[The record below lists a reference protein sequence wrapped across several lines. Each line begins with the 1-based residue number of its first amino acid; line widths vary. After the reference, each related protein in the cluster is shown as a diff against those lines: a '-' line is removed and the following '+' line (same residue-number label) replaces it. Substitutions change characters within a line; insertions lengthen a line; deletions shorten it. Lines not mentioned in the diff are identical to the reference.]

1 MTQPSDYTIFCD
13 GGARGNPGPAAYGF
27 VVYDKADTLLTKR
40 GEVIGET
47 TNNVAEYRGAIEGL
61 KALKAKIGK
70 SKAKQASVTV
80 SMDSELVV
88 KQMNGIYKV
97 KNENLSPLFLELWNL
112 KPDFADVTFV
122 HVRREKNTEADAMVN
137 EALDGEQGGL
147 AL

>member
-1 MTQPSDYTIFCD
+1 MPNKKDYTIFCD

-27 VVYDKADTLLTKR
+27 VIYDSAGALLTKK
-40 GEVIGET
+40 GETIGET

-61 KALKAKIGK
+61 KTLKAKIGK
-70 SKAKQASVTV
+70 AKAKQADVVV

-97 KNENLSPLFLELWNL
+97 KNEKLSPLFLELWNL
-112 KPDFADVTFV
+112 KPDFANVTFA
-122 HVRREKNTEADAMVN
+122 HVRREENTKADAMVN
-137 EALDGEQGGL
+137 EALDSEQGGL